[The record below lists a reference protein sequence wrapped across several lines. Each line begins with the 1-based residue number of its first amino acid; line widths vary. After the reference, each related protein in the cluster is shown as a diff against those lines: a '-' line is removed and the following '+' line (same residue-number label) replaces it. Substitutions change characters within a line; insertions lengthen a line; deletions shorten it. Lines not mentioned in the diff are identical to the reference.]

1 MDWKVIIFNRLSIL
15 YKKQEKKEIIRDWK
29 ISQIYYNK
37 KYKVIEVLLTQLADK
52 MVSIVILSSLK
63 ENSNFVNFK
72 SKITI

>member
-15 YKKQEKKEIIRDWK
+15 YKKQEKKEIIKDWK

-52 MVSIVILSSLK
+52 MVSIVISSSLK

>member
-52 MVSIVILSSLK
+52 MVSIVISSSLK